1 MRVIMEGSKFHQILT
16 EDINPDNSPSLSQSG
31 IIISLSREDILAIYE
46 EGPEAVVAPMQTFCS
61 IINKQAARIA
71 ELEEKVKSLEDQNN
85 KNSRNSS
92 KPPSTDAFQKIKSQ
106 RKSSGKP
113 VGGQKGHKGH
123 TLEMAE
129 NPDHVIVHP
138 VTKCESCGR
147 SLFDAQVASHELR
160 QVFDLPLIKV
170 EVFEHQAESKIC
182 PNCGCLNKA
191 TFPKE
196 VTYPVQYGTRLKS
209 VATYLNQYQL
219 VPFDRL
225 REIFVDLFS
234 HRISQGTFIDIN
246 RACYQIL
253 KPVEEVIK
261 QQLIA
266 SPVICLDETGMR
278 IEGTRKWCHV
288 VSTENLTYYAAHS
301 SRGSK
306 ANEDMGILPVYSG
319 TAMHDGWSAY
329 LKFNSKHALCNAH
342 HIRDLLFVH
351 DVDKQNWA
359 NDLIDLLIE
368 IKTTVDRRKQIHCKL
383 DLAEIKDFEERYDHI
398 IERAKFENPPLIASN
413 PLGLIKKRGKK
424 KKTKPQN
431 LLERLEKYRRL
442 ALAFMHDFEVPFD
455 NNLAER
461 DIRMMKV
468 QQKISG
474 TFRSWEGANIFCRIR
489 GYISTV
495 KKNSISVIDAI
506 QGAFEGKPF
515 IPGRTLIAI

>member
-1 MRVIMEGSKFHQILT
+1 MEGSKSHQILT
-16 EDINPDNSPSLSQSG
+16 KDINPDNSLSLSQSG
-31 IIISLSREDILAIYE
+31 ITISLSREDILAIYE
-46 EGPEAVVAPMQTFCS
+46 EGPEAVVALVQTLFS
-61 IINKQAARIA
+61 KQAARIV
-71 ELEEKVKSLEDQNN
+71 ELEERVKSLEDQNN
-85 KNSRNSS
+85 KTSRNSS
-92 KPPSTDAFQKIKSQ
+92 KPPSTDTFRKIKGQ
-106 RKSSGKP
+106 RKPSGKS

-123 TLEMAE
+123 TLEMAK
-129 NPDHVIVHP
+129 NPDHLIVHP
-138 VTKCESCGR
+138 VTQCESCGR
-147 SLFDAQVASHELR
+147 SLCDAEAASYERR
-160 QVFDLPLIKV
+160 QVFDLPPIKV
-170 EVFEHQAESKIC
+170 EVFEHQAERKIC

-196 VTYPVQYGTRLKS
+196 VAYPVQYGTRLKS

-225 REIFVDLFS
+225 RETFVDLFS
-234 HRISQGTFIDIN
+234 HRLSQSTLIDIN
-246 RACYQIL
+246 RACYDIL
-253 KPVEEVIK
+253 EPVEEAIK

-278 IEGTRKWCHV
+278 IEGKRKWCHV
-288 VSTENLTYYAAHS
+288 VSTKNLTYYAAHS
-301 SRGSK
+301 HRGSK

-329 LKFNSKHALCNAH
+329 FKFNCKHALCNAH
-342 HIRDLLFVH
+342 HIRDLLFIH
-351 DVDKQNWA
+351 EVDKQNWA
-359 NDLIDLLIE
+359 RDLIDHLID
-368 IKTTVDRRKQIHCKL
+368 IKTVVESRKPIYSKL
-383 DLAEIKDFEERYDHI
+383 DLPEIKEFEEKYDQI
-398 IERAKFENPPLIASN
+398 IDRAKLENPPLIATNS
-413 PLGLIKKRGKK
+413 PGPIKKRGKK

-431 LLERLEKYRRL
+431 LLERLEKYRRE

-461 DIRMMKV
+461 DLRMMKV

-474 TFRSWEGANIFCRIR
+474 NFRSWEGANIFCRIR

-515 IPGRTLIAI
+515 IPGRTLISV

>member
-1 MRVIMEGSKFHQILT
+1 MEGRKSHQILT
-16 EDINPDNSPSLSQSG
+16 TVINPDNSLSSSQSG
-31 IIISLSREDILAIYE
+31 TSLPLSREDILLIYDK
-46 EGPEAVVAPMQTFCS
+46 GPDEVVALTQTLCA
-61 IINKQAARIA
+61 IIIH
-71 ELEEKVKSLEDQNN
+71 LEEKVKSLEDQNN
-85 KNSRNSS
+85 KNSSNSS
-92 KPPSTDAFQKIKSQ
+92 KPPSTDTFQKIKSQ

-129 NPDHVIVHP
+129 NPDHVIVHQ
-138 VTKCESCGR
+138 VDKCESCGR
-147 SLFDAQVASHELR
+147 SLCDEEVANYERR
-160 QVFDLPLIKV
+160 QVFDLPPIKV
-170 EVFEHQAESKIC
+170 EVFEHQAERKIC

-196 VTYPVQYGTRLKS
+196 VAYPVQYGTRLKS

-225 REIFVDLFS
+225 SEAFVDLFG
-234 HRISQGTFIDIN
+234 HRLSQSTLIDIN
-246 RACYQIL
+246 RACYAIL
-253 KPVEEVIK
+253 ESVEEAIK

-278 IEGTRKWCHV
+278 IEGKRKWCHV
-288 VSTENLTYYAAHS
+288 VSTENLTYYAPHS

-306 ANEDMGILPVYSG
+306 ANEDMGILPVYHG
-319 TAMHDGWSAY
+319 TAMHDGWSSY
-329 LKFNSKHALCNAH
+329 FKFKCRHALCNAH

-351 DVDKQNWA
+351 EEDKQNWA
-359 NDLIDLLIE
+359 RDLIDQLIG
-368 IKTTVDRRKQIHCKL
+368 IKTTVDRRKPIYCKL
-383 DLAEIKDFEERYDHI
+383 DLAEINNFEESYDHI
-398 IERAKFENPPLIASN
+398 IERAKLENPPPIASN
-413 PLGLIKKRGKK
+413 SQGLIKKRGKK
-424 KKTKPQN
+424 KKTKAQN
-431 LLERLEKYRRL
+431 LLERLDKYRRL
-442 ALAFMHDFEVPFD
+442 ALAFMYDFEVPFD

-474 TFRSWEGANIFCRIR
+474 TFRSWEGARIFCRIR

-506 QGAFEGKPF
+506 QGAFEGHPF
-515 IPGRTLIAI
+515 IPGRTLIAV